1 MRSRLCELGRIPRV
15 ATSALALAACMAA
28 APSLAQDA
36 PIDSLG
42 LRGGDPTALADG
54 SAPSPVPAPV
64 VAPPS
69 SGLGTPDLGAPGL
82 ATPAPGDAANPAPKK
97 KPPPKPPLGV
107 YPGAQRLGL
116 RGGPPEL
123 ADGQTPSPT
132 IAALPPAPPRRHTPV
147 DDKPFDPV
155 GIMVGDLK
163 LTPYVE
169 EDLGWSSNPGLTAA
183 GQKGSAFETTEGGFA
198 LQSDWSSSDLH
209 GVFKGG
215 YTDYFGAPSD
225 DAPYGSGTLDGRL
238 DVTRDLS
245 IDAEG
250 RFNVSTQTLT
260 SLGLT
265 SASSSTSNPLVSTY
279 GATLGGAQKFGL
291 LTLAL
296 HGTID
301 HTAYEDAT
309 LAGGVAFP
317 LSTDDYND
325 LGLKARVSYEISPAI
340 SPFVELGIDARR
352 YDDGVDYAG
361 YERNSNGVTGDAGAT
376 LAFTQQLTGEASFG
390 YGART
395 YQDPRLPDMRSP
407 LVNASLTWNV
417 TPLTT
422 VTGKAQT
429 SLADTIT
436 PGASGSV
443 QHAYTIDVAHDL
455 TRRFTLGVSAG
466 YATDDYVGVSLH
478 DSTTTLGARAEYH
491 LSRDVVLKA
500 TATRQQYES
509 SAPNSNYVADIFLL
523 GVRLQR

>member
-1 MRSRLCELGRIPRV
+1 MRSRFCELGRVPR
-15 ATSALALAACMAA
+15 AALGALALALAASAA
-28 APSLAQDA
+28 ATAAFAQVA
-36 PIDSLG
+36 PTDSLG
-42 LRGGDPTALADG
+42 LRGGDATALVAEDA
-54 SAPSPVPAPV
+54 SSPSPITASPSPII
-64 VAPPS
+64 APPV
-69 SGLGTPDLGAPGL
+69 PDDSPDSPTRRKPRRKNA
-82 ATPAPGDAANPAPKK
+82 APKLK
-97 KPPPKPPLGV
+97 LGV

-123 ADGQTPSPT
+123 ADGQTPAPT
-132 IAALPPAPPRRHTPV
+132 IAALPPPPPRRRLPV

-155 GIMVGDLK
+155 GIDVGDLK

-169 EDLGWSSNPGLTAA
+169 EDLGWSSNPGMTAG
-183 GQKGSAFETTEGGFA
+183 GQKGSAFETTEGGLA
-198 LQSDWSSSDLH
+198 LQSNWSSSDLH
-209 GVFKGG
+209 GAFKGG
-215 YTDYFGAPSD
+215 YTDYFAAPAD
-225 DAPYGSGTLDGRL
+225 NAPYGSGTLDGRL

-245 IDAEG
+245 FDGEG

-265 SASSSTSNPLVSTY
+265 STSPSISNPLVSTY
-279 GATLGGAQKFGL
+279 GATAGGAQKFGL

-296 HGTID
+296 HGAID
-301 HTAYEDAT
+301 HTSYQDAT

-325 LGLKARVSYEISPAI
+325 LGLKARASYEISPAI
-340 SPFVELGIDARR
+340 SPFVELDVDARR
-352 YDDGVDYAG
+352 YDHGVDYAG
-361 YERNSNGVTGDAGAT
+361 YSRNSNGVSGLAGAT
-376 LAFTQQLTGEASFG
+376 LAITQQLTGEASAG
-390 YGART
+390 YGERA

-407 LVNASLTWNV
+407 LINASLIWSA

-422 VTGKAQT
+422 ITGRAQT

-443 QHAYTIDVAHDL
+443 QRAYTIDVAHAL

-466 YATDDYVGVSLH
+466 YASDDYVGISLR

-500 TATRQQYES
+500 SATRQQYSS
-509 SAPNSNYVADIFLL
+509 SAPNSNYVANVFLL